1 MGFPR
6 GPLRAPAPVRIRVA
20 VFPVGRRV
28 YVACADERPA
38 RVALTDE
45 AGTRPLMSLGD
56 GTEVAILAW
65 RPGWA
70 GATRY
75 RVRATDS
82 GLEGWLPVGNLR
94 STMAAIPAVSTALP
108 PPAVGTAPLRVGE
121 FAESG
126 RRFGQHSHAANVRSS
141 RSIPAPARSA
151 PSASAPESASPQAGG
166 ESRDS
171 RRPFGQR
178 SD

>member
-82 GLEGWLPVGNLR
+82 GFEGWLPVGNLR
-94 STMAAIPAVSTALP
+94 GTKAATALP
-108 PPAVGTAPLRVGE
+108 PPAVG
-121 FAESG
+121 
-126 RRFGQHSHAANVRSS
+126 
-141 RSIPAPARSA
+141 
-151 PSASAPESASPQAGG
+151 
-166 ESRDS
+166 
-171 RRPFGQR
+171 
-178 SD
+178 